1 MIRRLTYILLAAL
14 FLLPM
19 GGVSDATTGPI
30 IQRFENGHTEY
41 LGGRLRRTVLSVSP
55 VNYQR
60 QNGAWTPI
68 TNQIGNTGVP
78 GMGKGVDEFIQFRI
92 ADQLAG
98 QSPVLHIG
106 RGATHI
112 KVAVLGT
119 NTPTP
124 GVVNGQSIRF
134 DGAWNG
140 ADLEYIVGGHFIKE
154 NIYLKTGH
162 PASFAFRI
170 DSHQGFDPQTLT
182 FGKFTIQ
189 PPILQKAGEVPVRLS
204 WAVTQQGGKTVL
216 GVALPVGNWVGWV
229 LDPTTTF
236 QPAAAAGLDTHIDSA
251 GPDTNNGTV
260 TSFITGDSGSSGST
274 DFEALI
280 EFDVSS
286 IDSGDIIS
294 SAILSLY
301 ESSAIDTA
309 SVGSWAVNLH
319 RVLVDWVEAEATHNI
334 YSTGNNWTTAGCK
347 SDGNDRSATIS
358 ATVTLDG
365 TAAVAFVDW
374 GSTAQLVSDVQNF
387 VDGGLSNFGWM
398 LEAPTAENQGT
409 SESANIF
416 STSDHATAEQRPK
429 LVVIHAAAAE
439 GFLHSYGTIIGN

>member
-1 MIRRLTYILLAAL
+1 MRRHFTYILLAAL
-14 FLLPM
+14 TLFPV
-19 GGVSDATTGPI
+19 GSDATSGPI

-55 VNYQR
+55 VNFQL

-68 TNQIGNTGVP
+68 TNQIGDTGIP

-92 ADQLAG
+92 AKTLAG

-106 RGATHI
+106 RGAAHI

-134 DGAWNG
+134 NGAWNG
-140 ADLEYIVGGHFIKE
+140 ADLEYVVAGHFIKE

-189 PPILQKAGEVPVRLS
+189 PPILQKAGEVPVQLDWIVS
-204 WAVTQQGGKTVL
+204 QQGGKTVL
-216 GVALPVGNWVGWV
+216 GVALPLGDWSGWI
-229 LDPTTTF
+229 LDPTTTL
-236 QPAAAAGLDTHIDSA
+236 QPDSA
-251 GPDTNNGTV
+251 GFDAHITDDAATTNFGT
-260 TSFITGDSGSSGST
+260 SIEMLIGDNSGSLNI
-274 DFEALI
+274 AARI
-280 EFDVSS
+280 IIKFDVSS
-286 IDSGDIIS
+286 ISASDTVT
-294 SAILSLY
+294 SAILSLF
-301 ESSAIDTA
+301 EFNAQVSDSITWDT
-309 SVGSWAVNLH
+309 NLN
-319 RVLVDWVEAEATHNI
+319 RLLRDWVEGEATWNI
-334 YSTGNNWTTAGCK
+334 WSTGNNWTTAGAG

-358 ATVTLDG
+358 ATVNLDG
-365 TAAVAFVDW
+365 TSADAFVAW

-387 VDGGLSNFGWM
+387 VDGGLSNYGW
-398 LEAPTAENQGT
+398 LLNAPDAEHRGGAPFALNKFRSSDYTTA
-409 SESANIF
+409 A
-416 STSDHATAEQRPK
+416 DRPK
-429 LVVIHAAAAE
+429 LVIIHSAPSAE
-439 GFLHSYGTIIGN
+439 GFPHSYGTIIGN

>member
-1 MIRRLTYILLAAL
+1 MRR
-14 FLLPM
+14 FLLTIAFVLLVPSLAF
-19 GGVSDATTGPI
+19 GGPIKKRFWNGQTEDLGNGVSRTT
-30 IQRFENGHTEY
+30 
-41 LGGRLRRTVLSVSP
+41 LSVSP
-55 VNYQR
+55 VNYER
-60 QNGAWTPI
+60 NGVWSPI
-68 TNQIGNTGVP
+68 TNQIGDTGVP

-92 ADQLAG
+92 AGQLAG

-106 RGATHI
+106 RGAAHM

-134 DGAWNG
+134 NGAWNG
-140 ADLEYIVGGHFIKE
+140 ADLEYIVAGHFIKE

-204 WAVTQQGGKTVL
+204 WVVTQQGGKTTLTVN
-216 GVALPVGNWVGWV
+216 LPAGNWSGWI
-229 LDPTTTF
+229 LDPTTTL
-236 QPAAAAGLDTHIDSA
+236 QPDSTGLDTRLDSND
-251 GPDTNNGTV
+251 PDTNNGTHTSV
-260 TSFITGDSGSSGST
+260 TVGDGAGGGSS

-286 IDSGDIIS
+286 IDSGDTVS
-294 SAILSLY
+294 SAILSLH
-301 ESSAIDTA
+301 ENNAGDTA
-309 SVGSWAVNLH
+309 GLGSWAVDLR

-347 SDGNDRSATIS
+347 SDGNDSSATIS

-365 TAAVAFVDW
+365 TAAAAFIATTTLA
-374 GSTAQLVSDVQNF
+374 SSAAILV
-387 VDGGLSNFGWM
+387 
-398 LEAPTAENQGT
+398 
-409 SESANIF
+409 
-416 STSDHATAEQRPK
+416 
-429 LVVIHAAAAE
+429 
-439 GFLHSYGTIIGN
+439 